1 MILFSPPAQARTV
14 KNGPPFWPRSPE
26 RCKTARL
33 FRRAARNG
41 VKQPAFFTAQPG
53 TVQNSPPFSPRS
65 PEWCKTARLFGR
77 AARNG
82 AKQPAFFTAQPGT
95 VPNSPPFSSRRVAT
109 MQTAVPLGRSSRRF
123 TPQLA
128 LYEAFPGALRLYRFI
143 ATSTPSRQK
152 LRTISTA
159 RSTMAGIWASSSSV
173 KRLST

>member
-1 MILFSPPAQARTV
+1 MILFSPPAHPRTV

-26 RCKTARL
+26 RWKTARL
-33 FRRAARNG
+33 FRRAARNSE
-41 VKQPAFFTAQPG
+41 KQTAFFTAQPG

-65 PEWCKTARLFGR
+65 PEWCKTARLFHR

-82 AKQPAFFTAQPGT
+82 AKQSAFFAAQPGT
-95 VPNSPPFSSRRVAT
+95 VPNGPPFSPRRVAA
-109 MQTAVPLGRSSRRF
+109 MQTAAPLGRSSRRF

-159 RSTMAGIWASSSSV
+159 RSTTDGIWASSSSV
-173 KRLST
+173 KGLST

>member
-1 MILFSPPAQARTV
+1 MKNSPP
-14 KNGPPFWPRSPE
+14 FSPRSPE
-26 RCKTARL
+26 RCQTARL

-41 VKQPAFFTAQPG
+41 AKQPAFLAAQSG
-53 TVQNSPPFSPRS
+53 TVQNSPPFSLRS
-65 PEWCKTARLFGR
+65 PERCQTGRLFHR

-82 AKQPAFFTAQPGT
+82 AKQPAFFAAQLGT
-95 VPNSPPFSSRRVAT
+95 VPNRPPFSLRRVAT
-109 MQTAVPLGRSSRRF
+109 MQTAAPLGRSSRRF

-159 RSTMAGIWASSSSV
+159 RSTMAGIWPSSSSV
-173 KRLST
+173 KGLST